1 MGEATLLQG
10 RLLRSQIA
18 KGRRWHRVSI
28 AVASVGKIVWVL
40 GIVAWYVIRY
50 PFERRAKRVR
60 VVSDGRSCSDTV
72 GLASALFGLAILPG
86 FYVATGIPET
96 ADYPATIW
104 AVSLGAIISCLGL
117 WVFRISHKELGRN
130 WSITLEIR
138 DQHKLVCTGPYAM
151 VRHPMYTSFLLIGL
165 GQAFLLSNWVAGLA
179 GLIGFAVLFF
189 LRVDKEESMMLENFG
204 PQYRAYMERTKRI
217 IPYLY

>member
-1 MGEATLLQG
+1 MAA
-10 RLLRSQIA
+10 S
-18 KGRRWHRVSI
+18 
-28 AVASVGKIVWVL
+28 SVGEIVWVL
-40 GIVAWYVIRY
+40 GIVGWYVIRY

-60 VVSDGRSCSDTV
+60 VVTNRRSPSEIV
-72 GLASALFGLAILPG
+72 GLVSALFGLAILPG
-86 FYVATGIPET
+86 FYVATGIPEA
-96 ADYPATIW
+96 ADYPARWW
-104 AVSLGAIISCLGL
+104 AVALGAIIFASAL
-117 WVFRISHKELGRN
+117 WVFRRSHKELGRN

-138 DQHKLVCTGPYAM
+138 ERHALVCAGPYA
-151 VRHPMYTSFLLIGL
+151 VIRHPMYTSFMLMGL

-189 LRVDKEESMMLENFG
+189 LRVDKEERMMLENFG